1 MPYILTIVAR
11 KSYTMGREI
20 NDGPPGLLR
29 YIAEGKQAIVYRFGH
44 LLVLK
49 VPLSAWTPAQN
60 EGMQRMIKNLRH
72 PHPNI
77 VPIMCLVSVQDLYGV
92 VMPYIHGHTLH
103 QLIEWC
109 DVGVASMAAKV
120 GLHVLQGLQ
129 YLHAH
134 SVLHLDVSPS
144 NIMYN
149 EQSNK
154 FMLIDIDM
162 QRDGTPS
169 YMSPDAALCEQSDSW
184 STAGVLVYMLTGR
197 PPWHDCTDRVQILA
211 LLFTQRRPP
220 ELVQVPSVWLGP
232 LSSMMQC
239 RALERPTAC
248 EIISGTSDDGKAV
261 MNVLLNEYQ
270 EACLTQNMAA
280 HADSI
285 SSGTL
290 DSSP

>member
-1 MPYILTIVAR
+1 
-11 KSYTMGREI
+11 
-20 NDGPPGLLR
+20 
-29 YIAEGKQAIVYRFGH
+29 
-44 LLVLK
+44 
-49 VPLSAWTPAQN
+49 
-60 EGMQRMIKNLRH
+60 
-72 PHPNI
+72 
-77 VPIMCLVSVQDLYGV
+77 
-92 VMPYIHGHTLH
+92 
-103 QLIEWC
+103 
-109 DVGVASMAAKV
+109 MAAKV

-129 YLHAH
+129 YLHAR

-162 QRDGTPS
+162 QRDGTPC

-197 PPWHDCTDRVQILA
+197 PPWHDCTDRVQVLA
-211 LLFTQRRPP
+211 LLFTKRTPL
-220 ELVQVPSVWLGP
+220 ELLQVPSVWLGP

-248 EIISGTSDDGKAV
+248 EIISGTSDNGKAV